1 MGEGP
6 GDDMA
11 IVVDQIHRQAA
22 SAPLQYD
29 PAPMRVVRGQR
40 EERSSTKICVTIVL
54 ISLFTPCTGELGELT
69 CPKFLVKN
77 WSQMRS

>member
-54 ISLFTPCTGELGELT
+54 ISLFTPCTGELGERT
-69 CPKFLVKN
+69 CSEFLVKN
-77 WSQMRS
+77 WSRM